1 MLLVVSANFYSHT
14 GVACG
19 RPRFLF
25 MPVLFVVLLTSILVV
40 KTTNFET
47 QTSMDTGVWFPI
59 LFNIM
64 SDSVYVSVGVAV
76 RYNCQTARLWRLRV
90 SPLKPE
96 LCGDPEADL
105 ANNRLFPF
113 VTT

>member
-1 MLLVVSANFYSHT
+1 MS
-14 GVACG
+14 
-19 RPRFLF
+19 
-25 MPVLFVVLLTSILVV
+25 VLFVVLLTSILVV

-64 SDSVYVSVGVAV
+64 SDSVYVSVGEAV

-90 SPLKPE
+90 SPPKPAF
-96 LCGDPEADL
+96 CDYQEANL
-105 ANNRLFPF
+105 ANNRPFPF